1 MKYIRDGNKEK
12 AEKFVKKAG
21 KLFPSRRIQEI
32 MNLVQ
37 QMDSQS
43 ASEPGP
49 GQAHKRN
56 GHREAGAEHDNEEAT
71 TSNANYTQEQVE
83 AVKRI
88 RKCKNYYEMLGVSKD
103 SSESELKKSYRKLAL
118 AFHPDQN
125 SAPGA
130 SEALKAVC
138 NAYAV
143 LSDAE
148 KKRQYDL
155 CGDEEPV
162 RSRRSHHQ
170 GFYEYGDP
178 SHGVQADMTAEEIF
192 NMFFSGG
199 SPGSSVQ
206 RSGREQQE
214 EHGGHHDPASNITE
228 NKDEDSHGPANNSF
242 TATSA
247 AHKTQ
252 ELFCKKT
259 VNGHNHTS
267 EIYDG
272 QLGDFLKEAVEII
285 CGDVARLE
293 LEVRRQEEAGA
304 GILARTAGLGED
316 IRQYRHQLADTRTQH
331 TAWLKQSAYS
341 FQNNRNGEK

>member
-1 MKYIRDGNKEK
+1 MIQ
-12 AEKFVKKAG
+12 
-21 KLFPSRRIQEI
+21 KLR
-32 MNLVQ
+32 NLP
-37 QMDSQS
+37 M
-43 ASEPGP
+43 G
-49 GQAHKRN
+49 
-56 GHREAGAEHDNEEAT
+56 NEED
-71 TSNANYTQEQVE
+71 SRGRYTQEQVE

-88 RKCKNYYEMLGVSKD
+88 RKCKNYYEILGVSKD
-103 SSESELKKSYRKLAL
+103 LSESELKKSYRKFAL
-118 AFHPDQN
+118 AFHPDKN

-130 SEALKAVC
+130 SEAFKAVS

-155 CGDEEPV
+155 YGDEEPV

-170 GFYEYGDP
+170 SFYEYGDP

-192 NMFFSGG
+192 NMFFS
-199 SPGSSVQ
+199 SVQ

-214 EHGGHHDPASNITE
+214 EQGGHHGPASNITE
-228 NKDEDSHGPANNSF
+228 NKDEDSHGPVNNSF
-242 TATSA
+242 TVTSA
-247 AHKTQ
+247 AQKTQ
-252 ELFCKKT
+252 ELFCPKT
-259 VNGHNHTS
+259 VNSHNHTG

-272 QLGDFLKEAVEII
+272 QLGDFLMEAVEII

-331 TAWLKQSAYS
+331 IAWLKQSAYS

>member
-1 MKYIRDGNKEK
+1 MIQKLRDLPME
-12 AEKFVKKAG
+12 
-21 KLFPSRRIQEI
+21 
-32 MNLVQ
+32 
-37 QMDSQS
+37 
-43 ASEPGP
+43 
-49 GQAHKRN
+49 
-56 GHREAGAEHDNEEAT
+56 NEEN
-71 TSNANYTQEQVE
+71 SRGRYTQEQVE
-83 AVKRI
+83 AVKQI
-88 RKCKNYYEMLGVSKD
+88 RKCKNYYEILGVSKD
-103 SSESELKKSYRKLAL
+103 LSESEVKKSYRKFAL
-118 AFHPDQN
+118 AFHPDKN

-130 SEALKAVC
+130 SEAFKAIG

-155 CGDEEPV
+155 YGDEELV

-170 GFYEYGDP
+170 GFYEYEDP
-178 SHGVQADMTAEEIF
+178 SHGFQADMTAEEIF
-192 NMFFSGG
+192 NLFFSGG

-214 EHGGHHDPASNITE
+214 EHGGYRCAASNNTE
-228 NKDEDSHGPANNSF
+228 NEDEDSHGPTNNAF
-242 TATSA
+242 TTTSA

-252 ELFCKKT
+252 KKT
-259 VNGHNHTS
+259 VNGNNNTG

-272 QLGDFLKEAVEII
+272 QLGSFLKETVEII

-304 GILARTAGLGED
+304 EFLARTAGLGED
-316 IRQYRHQLADTRTQH
+316 IRQYRHQLAATRTQH

>member
-1 MKYIRDGNKEK
+1 MIQKLRDLPMET
-12 AEKFVKKAG
+12 EED
-21 KLFPSRRIQEI
+21 SRGR
-32 MNLVQ
+32 
-37 QMDSQS
+37 
-43 ASEPGP
+43 
-49 GQAHKRN
+49 
-56 GHREAGAEHDNEEAT
+56 
-71 TSNANYTQEQVE
+71 YTQEQVE
-83 AVKRI
+83 AVNRI
-88 RKCKNYYEMLGVSKD
+88 RKCKNYYEILGVSKD
-103 SSESELKKSYRKLAL
+103 ISESELKKSYRKLAL

-155 CGDEEPV
+155 YGDEEPV

-199 SPGSSVQ
+199 SPGNSVQ

-214 EHGGHHDPASNITE
+214 EHGGHHGPASNITE

-247 AHKTQ
+247 AQKTQ

-259 VNGHNHTS
+259 VNGHNHTG

-331 TAWLKQSAYS
+331 IAWLKQSAYS

>member
-1 MKYIRDGNKEK
+1 MSFNEIQFSCLLQGKYT
-12 AEKFVKKAG
+12 
-21 KLFPSRRIQEI
+21 
-32 MNLVQ
+32 
-37 QMDSQS
+37 
-43 ASEPGP
+43 
-49 GQAHKRN
+49 
-56 GHREAGAEHDNEEAT
+56 EAGTGKSKNLAKRQAANKMIQKLRNLPLGNEED
-71 TSNANYTQEQVE
+71 SRGRYTQEQVE

-88 RKCKNYYEMLGVSKD
+88 RKCKNYYEILGVSND
-103 SSESELKKSYRKLAL
+103 LTVSELKKSYRKFAL
-118 AFHPDQN
+118 AFHPDKN

-130 SEALKAVC
+130 SEAFKAVS

-155 CGDEEPV
+155 YGDEEPV

-170 GFYEYGDP
+170 SFYEYGDP

-199 SPGSSVQ
+199 SPGNSVQ

-214 EHGGHHDPASNITE
+214 DHGGHHGPASNNTE
-228 NKDEDSHGPANNSF
+228 NEDEDSHGPANNSF

-252 ELFCKKT
+252 ELFCQKT

-331 TAWLKQSAYS
+331 TAWLKQSVFS